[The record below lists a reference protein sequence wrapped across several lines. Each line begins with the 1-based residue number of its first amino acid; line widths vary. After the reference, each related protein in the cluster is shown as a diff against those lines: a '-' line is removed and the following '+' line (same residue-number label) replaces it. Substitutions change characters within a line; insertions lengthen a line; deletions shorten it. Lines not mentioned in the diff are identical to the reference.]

1 MRKGEKREMK
11 YIFIDLDGTITDPK
25 VGITK
30 SVQYALRAFD
40 IHIEDLDSLCKHIGP
55 PLKRAFMDFYDF
67 DEETADKAVL
77 KYREYFAVTGIFENE
92 VYEGMEGL
100 LDRLKKA
107 GKKLIVATS
116 KPEVYAKQILEHFGL
131 IGYFDDVCG
140 ATLDDSRSLKED
152 IIRYAMEKNNI
163 TELDDAI
170 MVGDRKHDIIGSKAI
185 GITSLGVL
193 YGYGS
198 REELETAGADNIC
211 EAVSDVYDVIIS
223 LES

>member
-1 MRKGEKREMK
+1 MK

-55 PLKRAFMDFYDF
+55 PLKRAFMEFYAF
-67 DEETADKAVL
+67 DEETADKAIL
-77 KYREYFAVTGIFENE
+77 KYREYYGVTGIFENE

-140 ATLDDSRSLKED
+140 ATLDDSRSLKEEV
-152 IIRYAMEKNNI
+152 IRYAMEKNNI
-163 TELDDAI
+163 TELDEAI
-170 MVGDRKHDIIGSKAI
+170 MVGDRRHDVEGARAV
-185 GITSLGVL
+185 GMASLGVL

-211 EAVSDVYDVIIS
+211 ETVSDVYKVIMS